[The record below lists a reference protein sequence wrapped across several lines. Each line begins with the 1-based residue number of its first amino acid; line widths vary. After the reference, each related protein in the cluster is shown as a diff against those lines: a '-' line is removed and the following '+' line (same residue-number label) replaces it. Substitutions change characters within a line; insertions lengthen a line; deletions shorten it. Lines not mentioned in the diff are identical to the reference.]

1 MADGA
6 RQSSLEVLRDLLA
19 TGVSVYP
26 LAASASFGYW
36 SELAASASSYYG
48 DLLEG
53 LITAV
58 RNPGD
63 GGAVAADLAMR
74 LKRHL
79 EQAGEITERTILE
92 FNQRLESR
100 LRKPIESAAAAGGT
114 GDERI
119 IGMLRSIVDVAMNEV
134 WKLETP
140 DARPDLHTLR
150 QEVER
155 LLGEIR
161 RLDPGVAAAPPSAPS
176 SVSGPS
182 NS

>member
-1 MADGA
+1 MPNGA
-6 RQSSLEVLRDLLA
+6 RQGPFDVLRDLLT

-53 LITAV
+53 LMTAL

-74 LKRHL
+74 LRRHL
-79 EQAGEITERTILE
+79 EQAGEITERAILE
-92 FNQRLESR
+92 FNQRLEAR
-100 LRKPIESAAAAGGT
+100 LRKPMESAAATGGT
-114 GDERI
+114 GDEHI
-119 IGMLRSIVDVAMNEV
+119 IGLLRSIVDVAMSEV
-134 WKLETP
+134 WKLESP
-140 DARPDLHTLR
+140 DARPDFHTLR

-161 RLDPGVAAAPPSAPS
+161 RLEPGVVAAPPAASGTG
-176 SVSGPS
+176 SGPARS
-182 NS
+182 